1 MLGALTPKPIKCRSK
16 GTVMK
21 LESWDPLTSG
31 QDVDAEILFAAKK
44 REIKNILKS
53 YVGMYDSF
61 SELIQNAMDAVDR
74 RATELEEPDY
84 TPKLWL
90 TVNLEENSF
99 SITDNGIGFNEKEFK
114 AFLAP
119 NISFKNGGQT
129 RGNKGVGATYIGYG
143 FDYLQFGT
151 KAPGHTFHGELLKG
165 RDWVEDFHGIVTR
178 PMVTSSEIADPAFEE
193 ISRGST
199 FKIKFGGISTRPKDL
214 SWYSATTAEQ
224 WLFLLL
230 IKTPLGAITFA
241 SESSKIKFQLKVVNK
256 QGGISTLSEQS
267 CSYIYPHL
275 KLSASVNLK
284 DVLAIQKKLQSQ
296 GKDSSDLPMK
306 YLKANGIY
314 EFFSTEDLLSLL
326 SPNDKFDT
334 LISQY
339 QISAYGYFAYS
350 TSIWDQFNDELA
362 KLRKLYRVLKGG
374 LQLAN
379 NQMIQGELITIPLTS
394 NIGHQNQCHVIVHF
408 VDADPDLGRK
418 GFQPELK
425 EAAEQISVEIVKRF
439 QKWRRLLRT
448 DTGAKNDI
456 TREGSLHDWV
466 RAQEAHE
473 IERPLSLTNKNF
485 FAPTNEISITS
496 EPVSEQDVIVLFNQL
511 VAGGVI
517 RGIKLLATSQTQ
529 QYDGVFKF
537 IVRDPLSNHEYDR
550 ENNPLGV
557 QQLQYNR
564 EYTSPPKI
572 LEYKFNIDALI
583 REFESE
589 YKSEKEIHLAI
600 AWELGSECQRN
611 YDVISLLDLDNLHL
625 RDYHGITHIL
635 NSATTK
641 FYVIALK
648 ELIDYLN
655 SVEGVQEYHRK
666 TYSGELFD

>member
-1 MLGALTPKPIKCRSK
+1 
-16 GTVMK
+16 MK
-21 LESWDPLTSG
+21 LDSWDPLTSG
-31 QDVDAEILFAAKK
+31 QEVDAEIVFAAKK

-74 RATELEEPDY
+74 RATELQEPDY
-84 TPKLWL
+84 APRLWL

-151 KAPGHTFHGELLKG
+151 KVPGHTFHGELLKG
-165 RDWVEDFHGIVTR
+165 RDWVEDFHSIVTR
-178 PMVTSSEIADPAFEE
+178 PMVTSSEITDPVFAE
-193 ISRGST
+193 IPRGST
-199 FKIKFGGISTRPKDL
+199 FKIKFGGLSTRPKDL

-230 IKTPLGAITFA
+230 IKTPLGAITSS
-241 SESSKIKFQLKVVNK
+241 SEISKIKFQLNVVNK
-256 QGGISTLSEQS
+256 QGDISTLSEQS

-275 KLSASVNLK
+275 KLSASVDLK
-284 DVLAIQKKLQSQ
+284 EVLDVQKRLQWQ
-296 GKDSSDLPMK
+296 GGDSSKLPAK

-326 SPNDKFDT
+326 SLNGKFDT
-334 LISQY
+334 LIGKY

-350 TSIWDQFNDELA
+350 TAIWDQFNDELA
-362 KLRKLYRVLKGG
+362 QLRKQYRVLKGG
-374 LQLAN
+374 LQLSN

-394 NIGHQNQCHVIVHF
+394 NIGHQNQCHIIVHF
-408 VDADPDLGRK
+408 IDADPDLGRK

-425 EAAEQISVEIVKRF
+425 EAAEQISVGIVKRF

-456 TREGSLHDWV
+456 TREGDLHDWV

-473 IERPLSLTNKNF
+473 IANPLSLTNKNF

-511 VAGGVI
+511 VAGGVV
-517 RGIKLLATSQTQ
+517 RGIKLLATSQAQ

-537 IVRDPLSNHEYDR
+537 MIREPLSNHEYDK

-557 QQLQYNR
+557 QQLRYSK

-611 YDVISLLDLDNLHL
+611 YDVVSLLDLDNLHL

-635 NSATTK
+635 SSATSK
-641 FYVIALK
+641 FFVIALK

-655 SVEGVQEYHRK
+655 SVEGVQAYHRK
-666 TYSGELFD
+666 TYSGDLFD